1 MSKNEVPKIA
11 EKVRF
16 WEEQDKINQAIIPRI
31 VEMHEV
37 IRELHLS
44 TSSISSQIAAAEAR
58 TLKHAR
64 EGFAEEVAGV
74 AGELKRLSDTVQ
86 TVQSNLVEMRA
97 VASRQSSQPSTN
109 DQVARAQLISYASGG
124 IAMIALA
131 MSLFSLI
138 G

>member
-1 MSKNEVPKIA
+1 MSTNETPKIA

-44 TSSISSQIAAAEAR
+44 TANISSQIAASEAR

-64 EGFAEEVAGV
+64 EGFAEEVVGV
-74 AGELKRLSDTVQ
+74 AGDLKRLSDTVQ
-86 TVQSNLVEMRA
+86 AVQSGLADVRA
-97 VASRQSSQPSTN
+97 AASQKSPEPAANNQVAS
-109 DQVARAQLISYASGG
+109 VKLISYASGG
-124 IAMIALA
+124 IALIALA
-131 MSLFSLI
+131 MSLLSLI